1 MKLSRRALLKAGAA
15 GAASATV
22 ATIVASAGLASGP
35 SAAQAPSQTSNQ
47 TTSKTAPHPIQSPAA
62 TPAPATTLLPA
73 FAGLKPLGNRIQ
85 TITSQEFWGR
95 IVLAQRLMNDA
106 KPQFSGLF
114 VTPGTSLYYFT
125 GIHWW
130 PSERLLALVI
140 PRHGD
145 PVMICPAFEEQR
157 LRELLSWPLQIL
169 TWQEDQNPYERVVD
183 GLELRSLRTGRI
195 GIEETTRFDYF
206 DGLRKVSRSF
216 DLSSGDYVTVGC
228 RAVKTQ
234 HEMDLMRLS
243 CEATLTVYR
252 AVFASLTP
260 GMTQFD
266 VSNLLRE
273 GFSQMGLQGDALV
286 LVGKWAAQPHG
297 TREPQ
302 QIREGEIVLIDGGT
316 AVEGYRS
323 DITRCH
329 VLGKPSARIQRAF
342 EIVRQAQDA
351 ALLAAYP
358 NKPCG
363 SVDDAA
369 RTVID
374 SAGFGPGY
382 KFFTHRL
389 GHGIG
394 LDEHEQ
400 PYLVH
405 GNRALM
411 LPGMTFSNEPGIYVP
426 GEYGLRLEDDMFIT
440 EFGAAQLLTPA
451 FSPSLEDPV
460 GVFPPPEVPP
470 S

>member
-1 MKLSRRALLKAGAA
+1 VKLSRRALLKAGAA
-15 GAASATV
+15 GAASA
-22 ATIVASAGLASGP
+22 AVASTGLASIQ
-35 SAAQAPSQTSNQ
+35 SAGQAAGQTSNRP
-47 TTSKTAPHPIQSPAA
+47 TGKAAPPVPQSRAAAPIS
-62 TPAPATTLLPA
+62 ATTLPSA
-73 FAGLKPLGNRIQ
+73 FAGLKPLGNRVQ
-85 TITSQEFWGR
+85 PITNQEFWGR

-145 PVMICPAFEEQR
+145 PVMVSPAFEEQR
-157 LRELLSWPLQIL
+157 LRELLRWPLQIL
-169 TWQEDQNPYERVVD
+169 TWQEDQNPFALVVE

-195 GIEETTRFDYF
+195 GVEETTRFDYF
-206 DGLRKVSRSF
+206 DGLRKISRGF

-234 HEMDLMRLS
+234 HELDLMRLS

-252 AVFASLTP
+252 AVFASLAP

-273 GFSQMGLQGDALV
+273 GFARMGLQGDALV

-323 DITRCH
+323 DITRCR
-329 VLGKPSARIQRAF
+329 VLGKPAANLQRAF

-351 ALLAAYP
+351 ALLAAVP

-369 RTVID
+369 RAVIT

-382 KFFTHRL
+382 KYFTHRL

-405 GNRALM
+405 GNSTMM
-411 LPGMTFSNEPGIYVP
+411 LPGATFSNEPGIYVP
-426 GEYGLRLEDDMFIT
+426 GEYGLRLEDDMVIT